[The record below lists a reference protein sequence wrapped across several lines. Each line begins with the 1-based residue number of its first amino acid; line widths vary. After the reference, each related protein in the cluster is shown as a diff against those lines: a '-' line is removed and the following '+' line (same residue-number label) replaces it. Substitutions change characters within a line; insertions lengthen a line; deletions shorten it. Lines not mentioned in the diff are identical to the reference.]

1 VRRVIAHADTACVI
15 VLIMAVAATVVS
27 ANATLVSATP
37 ADGAAVTAP
46 SRLVLRFNGRVDTK
60 GSTIVL
66 AGGPRRTRVLLVTP
80 DASAEPDVL
89 AFKLPALEAGRYRVE
104 WTGLSV
110 GGQPVVGGVSFE
122 VVSPAAPSR

>member
-1 VRRVIAHADTACVI
+1 MAHGETACVI

-46 SRLVLRFNGRVDTK
+46 SRL
-60 GSTIVL
+60 
-66 AGGPRRTRVLLVTP
+66 
-80 DASAEPDVL
+80 PDVL

-110 GGQPVVGGVSFE
+110 GGQPVAGGLSFE
-122 VVSPAAPSR
+122 VVTSPVVPSR

>member
-1 VRRVIAHADTACVI
+1 MSLLVV
-15 VLIMAVAATVVS
+15 AVAATVVS
-27 ANATLVSATP
+27 ANTTLVSARP
-37 ADGAAVTAP
+37 ADGATVSAP
-46 SRLVLRFNGRVDTK
+46 ARLVLRFNGRVETK

-89 AFKLPALEAGRYRVE
+89 AFKLPTLEAGRYRVE

-122 VVSPAAPSR
+122 VVSPRVPSR